1 MNTFCMIFTYSYF
14 LYSHHEMALNETIEA
29 CETQG
34 LIHVSGCQTK
44 KHQCSTVSWNENC
57 EQ

>member
-1 MNTFCMIFTYSYF
+1 MIFAYSYF